1 MHIKRK
7 TMPKFWPV
15 PKTGSKY
22 LAVPSHEQRNSV
34 SLILIMRDI
43 LKMVKNRKELKK
55 ALNEKKIE
63 VNGKI
68 VREINYPVALFDSV
82 SLPESKKFYRAVLE
96 NKRMALEEIKKEET
110 TVRIFKIIGKKI
122 LSKNKV
128 QLNLN
133 LGRNII
139 TSEKADVGDFVLFD
153 MSKNKMLRTIP
164 LGKNI
169 GVVVIAGKH
178 IGKKGKIAELAK
190 EGENTIAKIK
200 TSSGEEVS
208 SNVNN
213 LFVAE

>member
-22 LAVPSHEQRNSV
+22 LAVPSHEQRNAMP
-34 SLILIMRDI
+34 LILIMRDV
-43 LKMVKNRKELKK
+43 LKMVKNKKELKK

-68 VREINYPVALFDSV
+68 VREINYPVALLDSV
-82 SLPESKKFYRAVLE
+82 SLPESKKFYRVVLE
-96 NKRMALEEIKKEET
+96 NKRLALEPIKKEEA
-110 TVRIFKIIGKKI
+110 TVRIFKIIGKKM
-122 LSKNKV
+122 LSKNKI

-133 LGRNII
+133 LGRNILS
-139 TSEKADVGDFVLFD
+139 SEKADVGDFVMFD
-153 MSKNKMLRTIP
+153 MAKNRIIRTIP
-164 LGKNI
+164 LAKNT
-169 GVVVIAGKH
+169 GVVIVSGKH
-178 IGKKGKIAELAK
+178 IGKKGKISEITK
-190 EGENTIAKIK
+190 EGENTIAKIRIP
-200 TSSGEEVS
+200 SGEEIS